1 MLIQLDVVAKKQL
14 RYLPERHLSIAATLQ
29 MLGEVTVLFPLQA

>member
-14 RYLPERHLSIAATLQ
+14 LYLPERHRPIVATLQ
-29 MLGEVTVLFPLQA
+29 MPVEVTVLFPLQA